1 MHQHISLKHLVIDGK
16 KQIGLQYKPSKLIS
30 KLLNGLKG
38 VKYSEEFGLAYL
50 ANNRQNFNLI
60 VETFRGLVWLDMKY
74 FLGNAKG
81 QQEEIQCMRDLRNRE
96 LPKNWRSCPKAYIEK
111 LELKHYSI
119 RTGQVYVHAF
129 EHFINHYKELALW
142 AIGEEEIRTYLMQL
156 LHEGYSDSTIN
167 QHINAIKFYYEVV
180 EGMPNRFYSIERP
193 RKKKK
198 LPVVLS
204 KSEVYSMLCATTN
217 LKHRCILG
225 LLYSSGLRRNEL
237 LHLKIE
243 DIDSKRM
250 MVHVRDA
257 KGGKDRMTLLS
268 SRLLKELRLYY
279 KYFKPKE
286 YLIEGQYGGMYTGAS
301 VLNIVKQAA
310 KKAGIKKKVS
320 PHTLR
325 HSFATHLLESGTD
338 LRYIQALLGHSSSR
352 TTEIYTHV
360 ANKQLGFIRN
370 PFDSLSLV
378 TT

>member
-142 AIGEEEIRTYLMQL
+142 AIGEEEIRSYLMQL

-193 RKKKK
+193 KAKQK
-198 LPVVLS
+198 LPDVLS
-204 KSEVYSMLCATTN
+204 AEEIQQMIDLTRN
-217 LKHRCILG
+217 LKHKTIIS
-225 LLYSSGLRRNEL
+225 LLYGAGLRRSEL
-237 LHLKIE
+237 IQLQISH
-243 DIDSKRM
+243 IDSKRM
-250 MVHVRDA
+250 VLQIKNA
-257 KGGKDRMTLLS
+257 KGGKDRIVMLSKQLL
-268 SRLLKELRLYY
+268 LLMRDYY
-279 KYFKPKE
+279 KAYKPKHF
-286 YLIEGQYGGMYTGAS
+286 LIEGQFGKNYTGS
-301 VLNIVKQAA
+301 SIVRVVQMAA
-310 KKAGIKKKVS
+310 KRAKINRKVV

-325 HSFATHLLESGTD
+325 HSFATHLLEAGTD
-338 LRYIQALLGHSSSR
+338 LRSIQILMGHNSTK

-360 ANKQLGFIRN
+360 ATSRLQKVISPFESLNLG
-370 PFDSLSLV
+370 S
-378 TT
+378 